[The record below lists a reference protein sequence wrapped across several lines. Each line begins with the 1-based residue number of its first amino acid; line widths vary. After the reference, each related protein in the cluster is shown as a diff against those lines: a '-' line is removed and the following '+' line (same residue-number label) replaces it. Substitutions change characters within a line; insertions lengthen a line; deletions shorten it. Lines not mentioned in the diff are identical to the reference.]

1 MELDPRG
8 MPPEELYK
16 LQIQI
21 ITPRPIAWVSTIAAD
36 GVCNLAPF
44 SFSSG
49 VGTHPPTHLFC
60 PTNRGDGTKKDT
72 LRNVEATG
80 EYVVG
85 VVPYAVREAMNQTS
99 ADYPPGVDEFAKAGL
114 TPVPSAKVKPPRI
127 KESPITMECRVLKIL
142 HLGAGPHGSNVVIG
156 EILHIAIDDAL
167 LRDGKIDPSRV
178 DMIGR
183 MGGPSYC
190 RTTDRFEMPRPRI

>member
-1 MELDPRG
+1 MELDPG
-8 MPPEELYK
+8 SVDPTELYK

-21 ITPRPIAWVSTIAAD
+21 ITPRPIAWVSTVSAD
-36 GVCNLAPF
+36 GVRNLAPF

-49 VGTHPPTHLFC
+49 IGTHPPAHLFC

-99 ADYPPGVDEFAKAGL
+99 ADYPPGVDEFVKAGL
-114 TPVPSAKVKPPRI
+114 TPVPSLKVKPPRI
-127 KESPITMECRVLKIL
+127 KESPINMECRVLKIL
-142 HLGAGPHGSNVVIG
+142 HLGEGPHGSNVVIG
-156 EILHIAIDDAL
+156 EILHIHIDNAI
-167 LRDGKIDPSRV
+167 LRNGKIDPDLV
-178 DMIGR
+178 DTIGR
-183 MGGPSYC
+183 MSGPEYC
-190 RTTDRFEMPRPRI
+190 RTTERFEMLRPKM